1 MEYSYILEKND
12 AFAQLMK
19 ESRPLPDAAFVSC
32 VQSTLGGLSEKRWD
46 GVRLLRR
53 RRPVAFA
60 AIVALLLLLCACT
73 AYAAVSLYKNVF
85 GQASEQMREAKEQ
98 HEAAYPSIRAE
109 IENDTSEQASEMDMW
124 LDFQATEDAGML
136 HVMEA
141 ISDNAV
147 AVGQQEGAFILSEVC
162 FYTPSGTKDTVMQQ
176 LFVGMV
182 APMQKEMP
190 ESIEIAV
197 NGHVK
202 EAWKDNFPLKSSDT
216 ERYAIYSI
224 PWMQELP
231 DDMLIM
237 IRTQG
242 DDFCFK
248 YDRQSAQALLPKDE
262 QERQAWL
269 SESARLSEQVGL
281 PLKVGFDKAPV
292 TVMGITADIQDI
304 SIDNSALT
312 VMLSLTA
319 AEGSSGSVRFNNI
332 TVNIDGMP
340 YRIGENL
347 FVKRV
352 LPDDVDLSSGDSAE
366 TCWEIQLP
374 VSPGDLEGKKIG
386 FSVNIKVQEL
396 ADGWK
401 QEYDEAEKELRC
413 DISFEREQN
422 GQHLH

>member
-85 GQASEQMREAKEQ
+85 GQASEQMRETKEQ

-109 IENDTSEQASEMDMW
+109 IENDTSKQASEMDMW
-124 LDFQATEDAGML
+124 LDFQATEDAVML
-136 HVMEA
+136 RVMEA

-147 AVGQQEGAFILSEVC
+147 AVGQQEGELILSEFC
-162 FYTPSGTKDTVMQQ
+162 FYTPAGTNDAVTQR
-176 LFVGMV
+176 LFVGMA
-182 APMQKEMP
+182 APLQRKMP
-190 ESIEIAV
+190 DSVEIAV
-197 NGHVK
+197 NGHMKEAVK
-202 EAWKDNFPLKSSDT
+202 ESFPLKGNDT
-216 ERYAIYSI
+216 EHYAVYST

-231 DDMLIM
+231 CNILI
-237 IRTQG
+237 TLSAQYS
-242 DDFCFK
+242 DFCFK
-248 YDRQSAQALLPKDE
+248 YDRQADKVQLPKDE
-262 QERQAWL
+262 QERKAWL
-269 SESARLSEQVGL
+269 SESARLSELAGL
-281 PLKVGFDKAPV
+281 PLKIAFDGAPV
-292 TVMGITADIQDI
+292 TVMGITAAVKDVSVD
-304 SIDNSALT
+304 DSALT

-332 TVNIDGMP
+332 TVNIDGTP

-366 TCWEIQLP
+366 TWWEIQLP
-374 VSPGDLEGKKIG
+374 VSPGDLEGKRIG

>member
-12 AFAQLMK
+12 VFAQLMK

-32 VQSTLGGLSEKRWD
+32 VRSTLGSLSEKRWD
-46 GVRLLRR
+46 GVRLFRC
-53 RRPVAFA
+53 RRPFAFA

-73 AYAAVSLYKNVF
+73 AYAAVSLYRNVF
-85 GQASEQMREAKEQ
+85 GQAKEQMRETKEQ

-109 IENDTSEQASEMDMW
+109 IENDTSEQAGKIDMW

-136 HVMEA
+136 RVMEA

-147 AVGQQEGAFILSEVC
+147 AVGQQEGSLILSEFC
-162 FYTPSGTKDTVMQQ
+162 FYTASGTKDTVMQQ

-182 APMQKEMP
+182 APLQKEMP
-190 ESIEIAV
+190 DSIEIAV
-197 NGHVK
+197 NGHAK
-202 EAWKDNFPLKSSDT
+202 EAWKENFPLKGSDT

-231 DDMLIM
+231 DAMLITA
-237 IRTQG
+237 RTQES
-242 DDFCFK
+242 DFCFK
-248 YDRQSAQALLPKDE
+248 YDRQREKALLPKDE
-262 QERQAWL
+262 QERQAWF

-281 PLKVGFDKAPV
+281 PLKVDFDKAPV
-292 TVMGITADIQDI
+292 TVKGITADVKDI

-332 TVNIDGMP
+332 TVNIDGTT

-352 LPDDVDLSSGDSAE
+352 LPDDVDLCSGDSAE

-374 VSPGDLEGKKIG
+374 VSPGNLEGKCIG
-386 FSVNIKVQEL
+386 FSVNVKVQEL

-401 QEYDEAEKELRC
+401 QEYEEAEKELRC
-413 DISFEREQN
+413 DISFEREHN
-422 GQHLH
+422 GQHMH